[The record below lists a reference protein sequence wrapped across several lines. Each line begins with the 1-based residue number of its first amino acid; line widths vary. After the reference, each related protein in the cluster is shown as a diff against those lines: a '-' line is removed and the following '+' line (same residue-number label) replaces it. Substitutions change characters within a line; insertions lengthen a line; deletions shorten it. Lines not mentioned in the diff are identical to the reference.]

1 MARTR
6 HEANEHHIRRT
17 AEKGKVCHVQPELE
31 TDVVSHGKSVTVLL
45 TLGRLPKALELAR
58 ALAAA
63 GCRVLVADPFAF
75 HLCRASNAVAKSFK
89 TPSPHSCQEQ
99 YLSCL
104 LDIVAR
110 EDVDLILPVS
120 EEALHVSLLK
130 DRLPDRTRLFAL
142 PNEDLQ
148 TLHDKYSFIQIAEK
162 AGLRAPETH
171 LASDAQAS
179 RLAASCDT
187 VLKPRLGCSGQELR
201 MLSPDSLPKEAL
213 GNSETIIQK
222 RMFGR
227 EVSTLSLCRDGK
239 VLAHV
244 TYEGL
249 VFTGTVAVCFQRVDD
264 LPLVQQWVADFART
278 GSYSYFLAFDFIVDG
293 DGTPWPLECNPRLTS
308 GIHFLSPKDI
318 AGAITNFEGATNVGT
333 KPRERFQES
342 HTTLLQVY
350 GNFFRPQKA
359 LRHLRAMLSA
369 RDVLWSFADP
379 APFPLMTPYSWPVLK
394 QVIFRGRSFG
404 EAATRDIAWPPQRT
418 VQRDAST
425 PVVKSVSAHGSCS

>member
-1 MARTR
+1 M
-6 HEANEHHIRRT
+6 
-17 AEKGKVCHVQPELE
+17 
-31 TDVVSHGKSVTVLL
+31 SHGKPITVLL

-58 ALAAA
+58 ALSAA

-104 LDIVAR
+104 LGIVAR

-130 DRLPDRTRLFAL
+130 ERLPDRTRLFAL
-142 PNEDLQ
+142 PNEVLQ
-148 TLHDKYSFIQIAEK
+148 ALHDKYSFVQIAER
-162 AGLRAPETH
+162 AGLKVPETH
-171 LASDAQAS
+171 LASDAKAS
-179 RLAASCDT
+179 RLAGSCDT

-201 MLSPDSLPKEAL
+201 MLSPDSLPKEL
-213 GNSETIIQK
+213 PGSSETIIQK
-222 RMFGR
+222 RIFGR

-249 VFTGTVAVCFQRVDD
+249 VFAGTVAVCFQCVSD
-264 LPLVQQWVADFART
+264 LPQVQQWVADFAKS
-278 GSYSYFLAFDFIVDG
+278 GSYSYFLAFDFIVDR

-308 GIHFLSPKDI
+308 GIHFLSPGDI
-318 AGAITNFEGATNVGT
+318 ANAITNFEEATDVGL
-333 KPRERFQES
+333 KPGKRFQEG

-350 GNFFRPQKA
+350 GNIFRPKRA
-359 LRHLRAMLSA
+359 LSHFRAMLNS
-369 RDVLWSFADP
+369 RDVLWSLADP

-394 QVIFRGRSFG
+394 QVMFRGRTFG
-404 EAATRDIAWPPQRT
+404 EAATRDIVWPPQRT
-418 VQRDAST
+418 AQSGASMQAAEQ
-425 PVVKSVSAHGSCS
+425 VSAHGSCS

>member
-1 MARTR
+1 M
-6 HEANEHHIRRT
+6 
-17 AEKGKVCHVQPELE
+17 
-31 TDVVSHGKSVTVLL
+31 SHGKPITVLL

-58 ALAAA
+58 ALTAA

-75 HLCRASNAVAKSFK
+75 HLCRASNAVAKSFR

-99 YLSCL
+99 YLACL

-110 EDVDLILPVS
+110 EAVDLVLPVS

-130 DRLPDRTRLFAL
+130 ERLPDRTRLFAL
-142 PNEDLQ
+142 PNEVLQ
-148 TLHDKYSFIQIAEK
+148 ALHDKYTFIQIAER
-162 AGLRAPETH
+162 AGLKVPETH

-201 MLSPDSLPKEAL
+201 MLSPGSLPKKL
-213 GNSETIIQK
+213 PGNSETIMQK
-222 RMFGR
+222 RIFGR
-227 EVSTLSLCRDGK
+227 EVSTLSLCRDGE

-249 VFTGTVAVCFQRVDD
+249 VFSGTVAVCFQRIEDMHQVD
-264 LPLVQQWVADFART
+264 QWVANFARS
-278 GSYSYFLAFDFIVDG
+278 GSYSYFLAFDFIVDS

-308 GIHFLSPKDI
+308 GIHFLDPDGI
-318 AGAITNFEGATNVGT
+318 ANAITHFEEATAVGA
-333 KPRERFQES
+333 KPGERFQEG

-350 GNFFRPQKA
+350 GNIFQPQKA

-369 RDVLWSFADP
+369 RDVLWSLADP

-394 QVIFRGRSFG
+394 QVMFRGRTFG
-404 EAATRDIAWPPQRT
+404 EAATRDIAWPPQRPLES
-418 VQRDAST
+418 DAST
-425 PVVKSVSAHGSCS
+425 PAVKTVSAHGSCS